1 MVAGANI
8 PLVVLSR
15 GLWFKTTPP
24 SPDAQGEARLGIW
37 QELHRELATRSP
49 RAELVVAKHTGHYIQ
64 KPSSAAGPA
73 AGVLRYARL
82 RSFVSLCDTVSSVS
96 GG

>member
-24 SPDAQGEARLGIW
+24 SPDAQGEARLGIG

-49 RAELVVAKHTGHYIQ
+49 RAELVVAKHTGHYLQ
-64 KPSSAAGPA
+64 NDEQCGRARRRSPPLCSPPF
-73 AGVLRYARL
+73 LR
-82 RSFVSLCDTVSSVS
+82 FSV
-96 GG
+96 